1 MLAIF
6 GGKPVRERH
15 IEARPLVYSP
25 ELIRDIEEVLRSGAL
40 VSTHGRWVRSFE
52 EGLAKFV
59 GVKYAYATTSGTTA
73 LHLAL
78 KALGVGPGDEVITT
92 PFTFAASATAI
103 LHANAVPIFA
113 DIDRETLNLDPASV
127 ESKITDRTKAVV
139 VVHLAGYPA
148 EMDAFMKLA
157 DRYGLYIV
165 EDVAQALGAEYRG
178 RRAGSMG
185 HISAFSFYATKHI
198 TGGEG
203 GAVATDVAAYAE
215 RARLI
220 RAHGETDKYFYE
232 LLGYNYRLTEL
243 QGLLLHHELRRFEEL
258 QRAREEYVRALL
270 DGLARLEGEGLLSV
284 VKPKSYVK
292 HGWHLVQILLSL
304 ERLSRPRDFVVDALR
319 SEGIGNVSVAYPIP
333 LYRTPLFQRMEGHG
347 RGCPWSC
354 PFYGRKIAYERLPNA
369 EWAAERVVSLLVLPN
384 LTPEDA
390 ADTAKAFEKVLLEL
404 RR

>member
-6 GGKPVRERH
+6 GGKPVRERR

-92 PFTFAASATAI
+92 PFTFAASATAV

-220 RAHGETDKYFYE
+220 RSHGETDKYFYE

-243 QGLLLHHELRRFEEL
+243 QGLLLYHELRRFEEL

-284 VKPKSYVK
+284 VKPKPYVK

>member
-1 MLAIF
+1 
-6 GGKPVRERH
+6 
-15 IEARPLVYSP
+15 
-25 ELIRDIEEVLRSGAL
+25 LRSGAL

-92 PFTFAASATAI
+92 PFTFAASATAV

-243 QGLLLHHELRRFEEL
+243 QGLLLYHELRRFEEL

-284 VKPKSYVK
+284 VKPRPYVK